1 MKKAF
6 ISFCFSILFGTF
18 PFTLMAQPQ
27 SKNEQIINTDELQ
40 KWDNF
45 LKKHY
50 GNDFAL
56 VPSEAL
62 QLKELESNETL
73 ETVIAQSTQ
82 NSKYPM
88 HLRFDAARA
97 LIYFAKNTSNIELSV
112 KLLSQIDF
120 SKVDKSEWLF
130 LCQKAAQKNAII
142 LPCAKRILDEKEFEF
157 PILGTG
163 RKSDKS
169 TIFVLL
175 LLNMPEQQ
183 WNRWTQDLLWMG
195 KYYKNPSSEKA
206 LAYAVFYAVSLRGDA
221 ILSKIS
227 DDKTRSNE
235 LRNYVNQLLI
245 QIHSMEKWSK
255 NDIDENKRN
264 ALYKELK
271 ISPKINELELRK
283 QRQILAKELSAENL
297 TKIER
302 ITFLIRSK
310 AIEYWTE
317 LQKKGKL

>member
-1 MKKAF
+1 MKKTLT
-6 ISFCFSILFGTF
+6 IFCLSILFGSYPF
-18 PFTLMAQPQ
+18 PVMAQTN
-27 SKNEQIINTDELQ
+27 SKKEQIISTEELT
-40 KWDNF
+40 KWDAF
-45 LKKHY
+45 LQKHY
-50 GNDFAL
+50 GSDFSL
-56 VPSEAL
+56 KPSEAL
-62 QLKELESNETL
+62 QLNELESNAAL
-73 ETVIAQSTQ
+73 ENVIRQSAQ
-82 NSKYPM
+82 NSKYPI

-97 LIYFAKNTSNIELSV
+97 LIYLAKNSTSLDIAVNVLAE
-112 KLLSQIDF
+112 IDF
-120 SKVDKSEWLF
+120 NKVDKSEWLF

-142 LPCAKRILDEKEFEF
+142 LPCAKRVLDEKEFEF

-183 WNRWTQDLLWMG
+183 WNRWVQDLLWMG

-206 LAYAVFYAVSLRGDA
+206 LAYAVFYAVSLRGDS

-227 DDKTRSNE
+227 DDKTRSDE
-235 LRNYVNQLLI
+235 LRNYVNQLLV

-255 NDIDENKRN
+255 QDTEQNKRN

-271 ISPKINELELRK
+271 LSPKINELELRQ
-283 QRQILAKELSAENL
+283 QRQIIAKELSAENL

-302 ITFLIRSK
+302 ITFLIRAK
-310 AIEYWTE
+310 ALEYWTE